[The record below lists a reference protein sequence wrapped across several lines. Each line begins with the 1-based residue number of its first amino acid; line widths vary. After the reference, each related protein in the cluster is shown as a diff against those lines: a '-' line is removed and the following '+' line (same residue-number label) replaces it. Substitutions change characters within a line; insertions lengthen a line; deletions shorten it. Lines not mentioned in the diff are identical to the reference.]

1 MKQVSRRTP
10 VKDRLMLTANRSAT
24 VSALLS
30 RGLIDTPR
38 LEAATVLAEERG
50 QNLLETL
57 VETGAVTRRELIEVA
72 ATAAG
77 LGFVDL
83 DEQSVGLAAVALVPA
98 DFARRSRILPISLEN
113 GELVVA
119 VGIRQAGDLQLKDD
133 LTRLTRARV
142 RLVVAEGAEIES
154 KINQVYRAEGE
165 LDDLT
170 SDLVTDEPGESD
182 LAGFTEVAEDAPVV
196 RFVNLL
202 ITQAISDR
210 ASDIHIEPTE
220 HDLRVRYRIDGVLH
234 DAHRSPKNIQ
244 LGAVS
249 RLKIM
254 ADMNIAE
261 RRVPQDGRDRKR
273 TRLKS
278 R

>member
-83 DEQSVGLAAVALVPA
+83 DEQSVGPAAVALVPA

-119 VGIRQAGDLQLKDD
+119 VGIRPAGDLAPKD
-133 LTRLTRARV
+133 R
-142 RLVVAEGAEIES
+142 
-154 KINQVYRAEGE
+154 
-165 LDDLT
+165 
-170 SDLVTDEPGESD
+170 SDERGVG
-182 LAGFTEVAEDAPVV
+182 TEW
-196 RFVNLL
+196 
-202 ITQAISDR
+202 
-210 ASDIHIEPTE
+210 
-220 HDLRVRYRIDGVLH
+220 
-234 DAHRSPKNIQ
+234 
-244 LGAVS
+244 
-249 RLKIM
+249 
-254 ADMNIAE
+254 
-261 RRVPQDGRDRKR
+261 
-273 TRLKS
+273 
-278 R
+278 